1 MTLYDY
7 ECLCAMHGP
16 AWVWKRFP
24 RSCRYLFRQMQ
35 IGGEDGKG

>member
-7 ECLCAMHGP
+7 ERLCDMHG
-16 AWVWKRFP
+16 AEWVHKRFP